1 MAEKPGTS
9 GVGPAALLDE
19 DTRLLVETVRGFLDA
34 KIAPLV
40 NDCEQRREFPV
51 EQIPELMNLGYVRG
65 PLAEEHGGYGMNHL
79 ASAVLMEEAG
89 RCWGSLRTTMN
100 ILTMVAE
107 LLSRHG
113 TANQRKRFLDP
124 LLAGTRRGWFAL
136 TESEAGSDAGSLRT
150 RAVRNDDGSYVLTG
164 RKLYITNASY
174 GDFGIV
180 LATVDREL
188 GTKGITAFI
197 VERDFEG
204 VQINEIPH
212 MPVRATSSCE
222 VVLDSVVVPPDNV
235 LGALGR
241 GLSVAMSAV
250 NGGRLNMAAGAVGLA
265 QACLE
270 AAQSHV
276 TAREQFGKPLAGFQL
291 VQDLYVQIATQTHA
305 ARLVYQHAAR
315 ALDAGLPGRVECSMA
330 KYFCGDVAQTAA
342 THALQ
347 LHGGAG
353 LMEESVVERLF
364 RDAREMTIPEG
375 TTQIQILQIGKALL
389 GVSALR

>member
-1 MAEKPGTS
+1 MAENASTEGF
-9 GVGPAALLDE
+9 GPAALLDE
-19 DTRLLVETVRGFLDA
+19 DTRLLAETVRGFLDA

-40 NDCEQRREFPV
+40 NEYEQRHDFPF
-51 EQIPELMNLGYVRG
+51 ELLPELMNLGYVRG
-65 PLAEEHGGYGMNHL
+65 PIAEAHGGYGMSHL
-79 ASAVLMEEAG
+79 RSAVLMEEAG
-89 RCWGSLRTTMN
+89 RCWGSLRTSMN

-107 LLSRHG
+107 LLSAHG
-113 TANQRKRFLDP
+113 TVDQRHRFLDP
-124 LLAGTRRGWFAL
+124 VLAGTRRGWFAL

-150 RAVRNDDGSYVLTG
+150 RAVRNEAGAYVLTG
-164 RKLYITNASY
+164 RKLYITNASH

-180 LATVDREL
+180 LATVDRAL
-188 GTKGITAFI
+188 GSEGITAFI
-197 VERDFEG
+197 VERDFAG
-204 VQINEIPH
+204 VQVNEIAH

-222 VVLDSVVVPPDNV
+222 VVLDGVVVPPENV
-235 LGALGR
+235 LGEIGR

-265 QACLE
+265 QASLE
-270 AAQSHV
+270 AARKHV
-276 TAREQFGKPLAGFQL
+276 TTREQFGKPLAGFQL
-291 VQDLYVQIATQTHA
+291 VQDLFVQIATQTHA
-305 ARLVYQHAAR
+305 GRLVYQQAAR

-330 KYFCGDVAQTAA
+330 KYFCGEMAQTAA

-375 TTQIQILQIGKALL
+375 TTQVQILQIGKALL